1 MKLRV
6 KFHDGR
12 KRMLEVREW
21 SKIHDVKNLIK
32 GVEGIAPERQRLF
45 FRGRE
50 VDNSWCVASAEDGCT
65 LFCVIK
71 PSDASQRYA
80 AKINL
85 CASSSTTAKS
95 PGKLYLMPSIS
106 LKVALDF
113 SSSL

>member
-1 MKLRV
+1 
-6 KFHDGR
+6 
-12 KRMLEVREW
+12 MLEVREW

-85 CASSSTTAKS
+85 CTIFLYNSKTLAGMLASSTARPIFKFEAIACS
-95 PGKLYLMPSIS
+95 RRLRWDIFPSR
-106 LKVALDF
+106 
-113 SSSL
+113 